1 MLTDEELLSLSWL
14 VDELR
19 LGLDTVL
26 LVSAI
31 RETLGR
37 LTNSLSTTKD
47 TTYDRR
53 KKTGQDWD
61 LVKKKK
67 GGGDMRVAKGK
78 MQMDGHGGTEFSL
91 I

>member
-1 MLTDEELLSLSWL
+1 MFEVVLTDEELLSLSWL

-53 KKTGQDWD
+53 RQNKIGIWLKKR
-61 LVKKKK
+61 
-67 GGGDMRVAKGK
+67 GGEGDMRVTKGK
-78 MQMDGHGGTEFSL
+78 M
-91 I
+91 

>member
-1 MLTDEELLSLSWL
+1 MFKVVLTDEELLSLSWL

-19 LGLDTVL
+19 LRLDTVL

-53 KKTGQDWD
+53 RQDKIGIWLKKR
-61 LVKKKK
+61 
-67 GGGDMRVAKGK
+67 GGG
-78 MQMDGHGGTEFSL
+78 E

>member
-1 MLTDEELLSLSWL
+1 MFKVGLTDEELLSLSWL

-53 KKTGQDWD
+53 RQDKIGIWLKKR
-61 LVKKKK
+61 
-67 GGGDMRVAKGK
+67 GGEGDMRVTKGK
-78 MQMDGHGGTEFSL
+78 M
-91 I
+91 

>member
-1 MLTDEELLSLSWL
+1 MLEDGELLSLSWL

-53 KKTGQDWD
+53 RQDKIGIWLKKR
-61 LVKKKK
+61 
-67 GGGDMRVAKGK
+67 GGEGDMRVTKGK
-78 MQMDGHGGTEFSL
+78 M
-91 I
+91 

>member
-1 MLTDEELLSLSWL
+1 MLEDGELLSLSWL

-26 LVSAI
+26 LLSAI

-53 KKTGQDWD
+53 RQDKIGIWLKKR
-61 LVKKKK
+61 
-67 GGGDMRVAKGK
+67 GGEGDMRVTKGK
-78 MQMDGHGGTEFSL
+78 M
-91 I
+91 

>member
-1 MLTDEELLSLSWL
+1 MFEVVLTDEELLSLSWL

-37 LTNSLSTTKD
+37 LTNSLSTTTD

-53 KKTGQDWD
+53 RQDKIGIWLKKR
-61 LVKKKK
+61 
-67 GGGDMRVAKGK
+67 GGEGDMRVTKGK
-78 MQMDGHGGTEFSL
+78 M
-91 I
+91 

>member
-19 LGLDTVL
+19 LRLDTVL

-53 KKTGQDWD
+53 RQDKIGIWLKKR
-61 LVKKKK
+61 
-67 GGGDMRVAKGK
+67 GGG
-78 MQMDGHGGTEFSL
+78 E

>member
-1 MLTDEELLSLSWL
+1 MLEDGELLSLSWL

-53 KKTGQDWD
+53 RQNKIGIWLKKR
-61 LVKKKK
+61 
-67 GGGDMRVAKGK
+67 GGEGDMRVTKGK
-78 MQMDGHGGTEFSL
+78 M
-91 I
+91 

>member
-19 LGLDTVL
+19 LRLDTVL

-53 KKTGQDWD
+53 RQDKIGIWLKKR
-61 LVKKKK
+61 
-67 GGGDMRVAKGK
+67 GGGRDMRVTKGK
-78 MQMDGHGGTEFSL
+78 MSTVEQNSV
-91 I
+91 

>member
-1 MLTDEELLSLSWL
+1 MFEVVLTDEELLSLSWL

-53 KKTGQDWD
+53 RQDKIGIWLKKR
-61 LVKKKK
+61 
-67 GGGDMRVAKGK
+67 GGEGDMRVTKGK
-78 MQMDGHGGTEFSL
+78 M
-91 I
+91 

>member
-53 KKTGQDWD
+53 RQDKIGIWLKKR
-61 LVKKKK
+61 
-67 GGGDMRVAKGK
+67 GGEGDMRVTKGK
-78 MQMDGHGGTEFSL
+78 M
-91 I
+91 

>member
-53 KKTGQDWD
+53 RQDKIGIW
-61 LVKKKK
+61 LKK
-67 GGGDMRVAKGK
+67 GGGK
-78 MQMDGHGGTEFSL
+78 E

>member
-53 KKTGQDWD
+53 RQDKIGIWFKKR
-61 LVKKKK
+61 
-67 GGGDMRVAKGK
+67 GGEGDMRVTKGK
-78 MQMDGHGGTEFSL
+78 M
-91 I
+91 